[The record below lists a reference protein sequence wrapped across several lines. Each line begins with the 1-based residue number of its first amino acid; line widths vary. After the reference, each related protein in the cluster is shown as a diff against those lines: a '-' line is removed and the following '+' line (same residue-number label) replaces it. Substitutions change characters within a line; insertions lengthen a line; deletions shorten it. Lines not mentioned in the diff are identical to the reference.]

1 MSLLFGHGFGGGNM
15 GDYLNTQEDFDR
27 AISEL
32 MEQNQ
37 MGHAPP
43 PAESQDIASL
53 PKVPITEAM
62 LGENGKA
69 DCSVCMDSVELG
81 EHVTKLYCDHWF
93 HEQCISMWLTEH
105 NTCPHCR
112 KSIAEGQE
120 MARERGM
127 LEASTSS
134 GTLPSAACSANASS
148 FQDALQRA
156 EPATPHRRT
165 SSILRRGRG
174 DGSGYYENPDP
185 PRMRSPTSQSGNNN
199 GGGGGGIGN
208 FVRRLTNHFNHNNN
222 NNDGDRHDSR

>member
-1 MSLLFGHGFGGGNM
+1 M
-15 GDYLNTQEDFDR
+15 GDYLHTQEDFDR

-43 PAESQDIASL
+43 PADTQDIASL
-53 PKVPITEAM
+53 PKVPITAAM

-69 DCSVCMDSVELG
+69 DCSVCMDSVVLG

-112 KSIAEGQE
+112 KSIAEGKE
-120 MARERGM
+120 MARERG
-127 LEASTSS
+127 
-134 GTLPSAACSANASS
+134 TLPPPTPSGAVPAAACSANPSS

-156 EPATPHRRT
+156 EPSTSHRRR
-165 SSILRRGRG
+165 SSALRRGRG
-174 DGSGYYENPDP
+174 DGSGYYEDPDP
-185 PRMRSPTSQSGNNN
+185 HPPRRQSASSQGGNN
-199 GGGGGGIGN
+199 GGGG
-208 FVRRLTNHFNHNNN
+208 FQALRRGFTNLFHNNNSNNN
-222 NNDGDRHDSR
+222 NNNSNNGGGHESR